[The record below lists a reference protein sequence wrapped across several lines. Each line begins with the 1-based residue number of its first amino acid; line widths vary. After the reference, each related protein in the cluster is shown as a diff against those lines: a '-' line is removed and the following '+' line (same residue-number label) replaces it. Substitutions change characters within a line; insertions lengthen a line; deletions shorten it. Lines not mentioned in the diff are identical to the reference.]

1 MEFPRKRAQVACNF
15 CRHRKRKC
23 DGQRP
28 ACAFC
33 AGAGAQCEYQENP
46 NEKSDTDL
54 SADIV
59 LRLDRLESLVKQQ
72 TDVISALSDRLL
84 AITAKD
90 NNQLAPNR
98 STKLHGDGV
107 SHTPPMHS
115 SFVGGTSVS
124 IDSRVRYE
132 HSDDPLL
139 IPLGHQTPT
148 GNLLGLERIRNLIGD
163 YSQDFFLSLESERS
177 LRPLAPQVPYSAIL
191 EKLNANR
198 ETTDFLIFSFCN
210 YVYPHFPILERESLH
225 EMFETFLQSS
235 EGRTSSDALCLIFL
249 ALGEICSTA
258 VNVYDTE
265 SQTESNGTE
274 YFTHAYQILAT
285 EGLTLFSRDVKVP
298 LTYFFGSIYF
308 RYRGRALEAWEMIHA
323 ASSGVQLM
331 FSYDDLAEFH
341 FPRSGIEI
349 LVDGLPFPEFTNPT
363 DRDGLV
369 FLAMCS
375 IRKLLNR
382 IHNTLYAGKS
392 ETDSTN
398 PQHHPMSVASLE
410 ALNVELNR
418 QLKTWFDSLPESIKP
433 DLQDPTPRD
442 VQDGLLR
449 SRYYAAKHILCRP
462 SLVFAAQSRDIQLT
476 GYLLEN
482 CKICVDSCR
491 NFILTNVPFIKKR
504 THSTWLR
511 LQALLAAVFVLSI
524 AKATPSLAFLVP
536 DFDEVID
543 EAIQCT
549 EPWAQHHETA
559 DAILNIFKSIR
570 RKLRFHVKFICA

>member
-15 CRHRKRKC
+15 CRHR
-23 DGQRP
+23 
-28 ACAFC
+28 
-33 AGAGAQCEYQENP
+33 
-46 NEKSDTDL
+46 SDTDL